1 MNDTLL
7 IWFNPDRN
15 SYEIGLS
22 FDFRSCSSTSPNAD
36 RFEVLYEFNNETK
49 KVAQKVLSR
58 LNLARTNSVPL
69 NY

>member
-15 SYEIGLS
+15 SYEIGPS
-22 FDFRSCSSTSPNAD
+22 FDYKSSSSTSPNSD
-36 RFEVLYEFNNETK
+36 RFEVLYEFTDETK

-58 LNLARTNSVPL
+58 LNLARVNSVPL